1 MSDMLHL
8 KIPASTANLGVGFD
22 SIGMALNKFLYLDV
36 KKNDSDVWTF
46 NHVGPNVEDL
56 PTDNRHYIYQIAQRV
71 ARKYDVKLPGLDIE
85 MRSEIPLARGLGVLH
100 QH

>member
-36 KKNDSDVWTF
+36 KRTTAMCGRLITSD
-46 NHVGPNVEDL
+46 
-56 PTDNRHYIYQIAQRV
+56 Q
-71 ARKYDVKLPGLDIE
+71 
-85 MRSEIPLARGLGVLH
+85 M
-100 QH
+100 

>member
-36 KKNDSDVWTF
+36 KRTTMCGRLITSD
-46 NHVGPNVEDL
+46 
-56 PTDNRHYIYQIAQRV
+56 Q
-71 ARKYDVKLPGLDIE
+71 
-85 MRSEIPLARGLGVLH
+85 M
-100 QH
+100 